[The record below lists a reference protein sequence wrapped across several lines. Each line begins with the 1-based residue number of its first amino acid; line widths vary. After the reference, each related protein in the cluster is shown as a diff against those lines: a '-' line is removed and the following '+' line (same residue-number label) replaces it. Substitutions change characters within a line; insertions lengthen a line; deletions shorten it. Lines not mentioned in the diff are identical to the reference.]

1 MMQYNKGNLQKY
13 HTKNPLK
20 RFMINY
26 FEQKLL
32 NVVESLNLQN
42 PEILDAGCG
51 EGFVAGMLHA
61 QNSQAHIF
69 AFDYQQKA
77 IDYAKEHQSP
87 AINFSVGDICGINFA
102 DKTFDLVCCTE
113 VLEHL
118 PDPAKAVAELLRVA
132 DKYVVLS
139 VPNEP
144 WFCLGNLISGKNISR
159 LGNPVDHINHYT
171 GRGFVKFLRQCGAV
185 KIKTFNCLV
194 WTIAVVEK

>member
-1 MMQYNKGNLQKY
+1 M
-13 HTKNPLK
+13 
-20 RFMINY
+20 
-26 FEQKLL
+26 
-32 NVVESLNLQN
+32 
-42 PEILDAGCG
+42 
-51 EGFVAGMLHA
+51 
-61 QNSQAHIF
+61 
-69 AFDYQQKA
+69 
-77 IDYAKEHQSP
+77 
-87 AINFSVGDICGINFA
+87 
-102 DKTFDLVCCTE
+102 VCCTE